1 MLKRTLLK
9 IIPVV
14 LVPLWLAG
22 CATSGY
28 REAQAGA
35 GAVAQQPAA
44 AVAGLDADLLY
55 QLLAGEFAGSRG
67 DMDQAAQFYVAAAA
81 NTNDPQVAARA
92 AHVALYAERYA
103 AALDAIERW
112 RELAPGNREEI
123 ARLRVLALLH
133 LGAIDMAVAELV
145 PLLLQDGKMHD
156 TSVSALSHIL
166 QKEAGPEVALS
177 VLRKLDQQYP
187 QQPRLMLLRAR
198 YEVNA
203 AQLDVA
209 QTLVDAVIAQEPETG
224 DAWLIKAQI
233 LAAQQNETAAIEAVA
248 KAVGLRS
255 DDTQLRLQY
264 ARMLVQRKDY
274 AAAWQQFNVLH
285 EKLPENPDVL
295 LSLGLLSIE
304 MGKVEQANGFLQA
317 LIDKGFHSAQ
327 AHYYLGRIQQSQGK
341 LVVAIANY
349 ERVNESEYY
358 LDARIRAAGLLAMT
372 GEVDKA
378 MVRLQG
384 LMKATN
390 NNEDVRL
397 YLAQG
402 EVLRNAER
410 NQEALTVYTTALK
423 KLPENTDLLYAR
435 ALTAEKLEMLDVAE
449 SDLRLVLI
457 HEPENVNALNA
468 LGYTLADH
476 SQRLQEA
483 KQYIL
488 KAAEL
493 LPDDPSILDSL
504 GWVYYRLGEYAES
517 VKWLRKAFAQYE
529 DAEIAAHLGEVL
541 WVSGQQEEA
550 GEIWQRG
557 SLLRPDNQVLV
568 ETRKRFQQ

>member
-1 MLKRTLLK
+1 SYGQREAAA
-9 IIPVV
+9 PVV
-14 LVPLWLAG
+14 AP
-22 CATSGY
+22 ATSGA
-28 REAQAGA
+28 ELNG
-35 GAVAQQPAA
+35 
-44 AVAGLDADLLY
+44 DLLY
-55 QLLAGEFAGSRG
+55 ALLAGEFAGSRG
-67 DMDQAAQFYVAAAA
+67 DMDAATQFYVEAAGK
-81 NTNDPQVAARA
+81 TNDPEVASRA
-92 AHVALYAERYA
+92 AHIALFAERYDD
-103 AALDAIERW
+103 ALDAIERW
-112 RELAPGNREEI
+112 QDLSPDAGNEI
-123 ARLRVLALLH
+123 ARVRVLALLH
-133 LGAIDMAVAELV
+133 LGEVDMVVQEL
-145 PLLLQDGKMHD
+145 PPMLLQDGKMND
-156 TSVSALSHIL
+156 MAVSSLSHIL
-166 QKEAGPEVALS
+166 QKEADPEVAVS

-198 YEVNA
+198 YEVHA
-203 AQLDVA
+203 SQLDVA
-209 QTLVDAVIAQEPETG
+209 NTLVDGVIAQEPETG

-233 LAAQQNETAAIEAVA
+233 LAAQQNETAAIDAVS

-274 AAAWQQFNVLH
+274 NEAWQQFNVLH
-285 EKLPENPDVL
+285 EKLPDNPDVL

-304 MGKVEQANGFLQA
+304 IGKIELANDHLQA
-317 LIDKGFHSAQ
+317 LIDKGYHSAQ

-349 ERVNESEYY
+349 ERVEEGEYF

-378 MVRLQG
+378 MVQLQG
-384 LMKATN
+384 LMQASDN
-390 NNEDVRL
+390 NQDVRL

-410 NQEALTVYTTALK
+410 NQEALKIYDAALRD
-423 KLPENTDLLYAR
+423 LPENTDLLYAR
-435 ALTAEKLEMLDVAE
+435 ALTAEKLDMLDVAE

-483 KQYIL
+483 KGYIL
-488 KAAEL
+488 KAVAL
-493 LPDDPSILDSL
+493 LPNDPSILDSL
-504 GWVYYRLGEYAES
+504 GWVYYRLGEYEES
-517 VKWLRKAFAQYE
+517 VKHLRKAFAQFE

-541 WVSGQQEEA
+541 WVSGQTEEA
-550 GEIWQRG
+550 GKIWQRG
-557 SLLRPDNQVLV
+557 ASLRADHPVLV
-568 ETRKRFQQ
+568 ETMKRFKQ